1 MFGFFNHRDE
11 QQIEIR
17 ERCLYLFALFELR
30 TKVLF
35 LFEERMS
42 LCQHAALSLEPSLVS
57 LLTSVQY
64 LPQLMFIPQPSYLVG
79 LVLLKRLS
87 KMIADYFIL
96 ASFN

>member
-1 MFGFFNHRDE
+1 MAMFGSFNHRDE

-42 LCQHAALSLEPSLVS
+42 LCQHAARYHLNRH
-57 LLTSVQY
+57 Y
-64 LPQLMFIPQPSYLVG
+64 
-79 LVLLKRLS
+79 
-87 KMIADYFIL
+87 
-96 ASFN
+96 

>member
-1 MFGFFNHRDE
+1 MAMFGFFNHRDE
-11 QQIEIR
+11 QQMEIR

-42 LCQHAALSLEPSLVS
+42 LCQHAALSLEPP

-64 LPQLMFIPQPSYLVG
+64 LAQLMFIPQPSY
-79 LVLLKRLS
+79 
-87 KMIADYFIL
+87 
-96 ASFN
+96 